1 MRYGS
6 ELTEFK
12 LSEISRMRN
21 IQKLE
26 AYYHWQLIEQDPDDN
41 KFADCAIAANADY
54 LVTNDKHFNVLKTIA
69 FPKVVVITAQEW
81 LEIIKTI

>member
-1 MRYGS
+1 
-6 ELTEFK
+6 
-12 LSEISRMRN
+12 MRN